1 MGRTILLSPNFTSVT
16 QPMDQGI
23 ICVLKAKYRLLVVR
37 TLISVLERKARLPS
51 ISILSA
57 ITLLPKMWNAIPNKI
72 ITICFPKCGVSQ
84 EAADSAL
91 TDEIGVLK
99 NFEIFS
105 VKHLQ
110 SWSIF

>member
-1 MGRTILLSPNFTSVT
+1 MGGPILLSLHFTSVT

-23 ICVLKAKYRLLVVR
+23 IFVLKAKYRLLVVR

-57 ITLLPKMWNAIPNKI
+57 IILLPKMWNAIPNKI
-72 ITICFPKCGVSQ
+72 ITICFPKYGVSQ

-91 TDEIGVLK
+91 TDEIGVL
-99 NFEIFS
+99 
-105 VKHLQ
+105 
-110 SWSIF
+110 

>member
-1 MGRTILLSPNFTSVT
+1 MGGPILLSLHFTSVT

-23 ICVLKAKYRLLVVR
+23 IFVLKAKYRLLVVR
-37 TLISVLERKARLPS
+37 TLISVFERKTRLPS

-84 EAADSAL
+84 EPADSTL

-99 NFEIFS
+99 NFEMFL

-110 SWSIF
+110 SWS